1 MKGLRARFPDLIIG
15 NCTGGAQRGD
25 FGTARYSNHVWSDD
39 IFHPASVNRKY
50 SHGLGSIYP
59 NFYIEEN
66 LNHYPDE
73 VLPSNITP
81 ERLEWRAI
89 NRMMA
94 RFGIWYEWGT
104 LSAEH
109 LEMLN
114 RAIATYR
121 KIKPTL
127 GGNRYVLCE
136 PPVLVAPEHREH
148 GQWEVYEYLSV
159 DERTISVFFFRC
171 MSSETEHRAVLK
183 GLDEK
188 AGYRMASHSGRLT
201 DVFSGAELMESGIV
215 CQLPRQ
221 LSADIV
227 MLSRV

>member
-1 MKGLRARFPDLIIG
+1 MPEQIGKIQKPLVEKYREKRKIFLLPLFYRGQGAPDDYVRV
-15 NCTGGAQRGD
+15 C
-25 FGTARYSNHVWSDD
+25 
-39 IFHPASVNRKY
+39 
-50 SHGLGSIYP
+50 
-59 NFYIEEN
+59 EN
-66 LNHYPDE
+66 YWKE
-73 VLPSNITP
+73 
-81 ERLEWRAI
+81 A
-89 NRMMA
+89 
-94 RFGIWYEWGT
+94 G
-104 LSAEH
+104 EH